1 VIAPSCK
8 VNTWNDDDSESS
20 SFFFSQLPDLRE
32 DLLSACKKKSRK
44 NPEKIQKTREK
55 IQKNLKEWFLSCLRQ
70 KMVFKR

>member
-55 IQKNLKEWFLSCLRQ
+55 IQKKSQ
-70 KMVFKR
+70 KMVFKLPATKNGL